1 MRKPQGRSLE
11 AGGRAAGARRRRAAL
26 RPATPRGTR
35 AHALPVRYVARSADP
50 AVAYPAGSVGG
61 KGGRWQQLLSGAMA
75 VTYETAEEAYA
86 TRQQLWEARQQ
97 CVDQSPVSAM
107 DRFMFGKDS
116 TRLYSGAGAVA
127 RHYRS
132 TQRSPVSL

>member
-1 MRKPQGRSLE
+1 
-11 AGGRAAGARRRRAAL
+11 
-26 RPATPRGTR
+26 
-35 AHALPVRYVARSADP
+35 
-50 AVAYPAGSVGG
+50 
-61 KGGRWQQLLSGAMA
+61 MA

-97 CVDQSPVSAM
+97 REDRSPVSAM

-116 TRLYSGAGAVA
+116 TRFYSDAGAVV

-132 TQRSPVSL
+132 TQRGPVSL